1 MSVLLRANSFFSY
14 TCSFLKEHIIQANHS
29 KMKQKLFILSLF
41 FSILFFSKSNAQ
53 TYEKAIGIRAGS
65 FEFGISGKYFTDEN
79 TALEG
84 IVGFRPGVFVL
95 TGLYE
100 KHAPAFDVPDL
111 NWYFGVGAHI
121 GGINGERY
129 RRSFGNDDEIYNN
142 GILIGADAI
151 IGLEWLIP
159 DVPVTLGADLH
170 PRLELG
176 KGPFLDL
183 EPAISIR
190 YIF

>member
-1 MSVLLRANSFFSY
+1 MKQRLLLAIVL
-14 TCSFLKEHIIQANHS
+14 SFL
-29 KMKQKLFILSLF
+29 F
-41 FSILFFSKSNAQ
+41 FTQQTKAQ
-53 TYEKAIGIRAGS
+53 DYEMGIGLR
-65 FEFGISGKYFTDEN
+65 FGGYENGITGKYFVDGV
-79 TALEG
+79 TAYEG
-84 IVGFRPGVFVL
+84 ILGFRPGVVVL
-95 TGLYE
+95 TGLYQ

-111 NWYFGVGAHI
+111 KWYFGVGAHI

-129 RRSFGNDDEIYNN
+129 RRFTGSDDKVYNS
-142 GILIGADAI
+142 GLLLGADAV

-159 DVPVTLGADLH
+159 NAPLSLGADLR
-170 PRLELG
+170 PRLELA

>member
-1 MSVLLRANSFFSY
+1 MKHTFIIITLLFS
-14 TCSFLKEHIIQANHS
+14 T
-29 KMKQKLFILSLF
+29 
-41 FSILFFSKSNAQ
+41 LFFSKANAQ
-53 TYEKAIGIRAGS
+53 SYEKALGMRAGS
-65 FEFGISGKYFTDEN
+65 FEFAISGKYFMDEV

-84 IVGFRPGVFVL
+84 NVGFRPGVFVL

-111 NWYFGVGAHI
+111 KWYFGVGAHI

-129 RRSFGNDDEIYNN
+129 RRSFGNDDEVYNN

-159 DVPVTLGADLH
+159 DAPISIGADLH

>member
-1 MSVLLRANSFFSY
+1 MKQRFFLTVLLSTLFWTNVKAQDY
-14 TCSFLKEHIIQANHS
+14 TAGVGLRFGGHEN
-29 KMKQKLFILSLF
+29 
-41 FSILFFSKSNAQ
+41 
-53 TYEKAIGIRAGS
+53 GIT
-65 FEFGISGKYFTDEN
+65 GKYFINES
-79 TALEG
+79 TAYEG
-84 IVGFRPGVFVL
+84 ILGFRTGVVVL

-111 NWYFGVGAHI
+111 KWYFGVGAHI

-129 RRSFGNDDEIYNN
+129 RRYTGNDDKVY
-142 GILIGADAI
+142 GSGLLLGADAV

-159 DVPVTLGADLH
+159 NAPLSLGADLH
-170 PRLELG
+170 PRIELA

>member
-1 MSVLLRANSFFSY
+1 MKQRFFLTVLLSTLFWTNVKAQDY
-14 TCSFLKEHIIQANHS
+14 TAGVGLRFGG
-29 KMKQKLFILSLF
+29 
-41 FSILFFSKSNAQ
+41 
-53 TYEKAIGIRAGS
+53 YENGIT
-65 FEFGISGKYFTDEN
+65 GKYFINES
-79 TALEG
+79 TAYEG
-84 IVGFRPGVFVL
+84 ILGFRTGVVVL

-100 KHAPAFDVPDL
+100 KHAPAFDLPDL
-111 NWYFGVGAHI
+111 KWYFGVGAHI

-129 RRSFGNDDEIYNN
+129 RRYTGNDDKVY
-142 GILIGADAI
+142 GSGLLLGADAV

-159 DVPVTLGADLH
+159 NAPLSLGADLH
-170 PRLELG
+170 PRIELA